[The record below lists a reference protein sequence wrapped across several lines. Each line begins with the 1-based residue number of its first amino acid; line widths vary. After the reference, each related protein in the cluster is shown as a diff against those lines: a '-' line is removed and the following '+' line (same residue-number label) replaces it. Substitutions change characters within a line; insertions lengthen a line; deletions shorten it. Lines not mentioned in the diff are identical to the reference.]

1 MAGGSWGN
9 CHSQFFGDAIM
20 TTTYTIEELTK
31 ISGAVTISGMAVAV
45 VEAGI
50 ISTAIE
56 ASAMAKE
63 VTSAATKYPNNTVIQ
78 AILSGDAIKQLQEN
92 PSARMTIK
100 PEELQPDVAV
110 NTATSKIQEA
120 MVILEGKA
128 TATEIQE
135 YKDFLY
141 NCCDRVA
148 NAAGSGLFGSG
159 DPKVSNK
166 EAAALAQIKAA
177 LN

>member
-1 MAGGSWGN
+1 M
-9 CHSQFFGDAIM
+9 
-20 TTTYTIEELTK
+20 TYTLDELTK
-31 ISGAVTISGMAVAV
+31 ISGAVTVSGMAVAV

-50 ISTAIE
+50 VSTAIE

-63 VTSAATKYPNNTVIQ
+63 VMNAATKYPNNSVIQ
-78 AILSGDAIKQLQEN
+78 AIFSPDAAKQLKEN
-92 PSARMTIK
+92 PNARMAVK
-100 PEELQPDVAV
+100 AEELKPDVAV
-110 NTATSKIQEA
+110 NTAVTKIQEA
-120 MVILEGKA
+120 MAILNGKA

-141 NCCDRVA
+141 GCCDRVA
-148 NAAGSGLFGSG
+148 NAAGSGIFGSG

-177 LN
+177 LG